1 MAKSF
6 REDRD
11 ESSAAPNLHEPLDE
25 KPRWFG
31 GKRRHFPKHPRGQY
45 AKLLDEMIEQ
55 ARARR
60 ESNSDNVT
68 ITDTTKD
75 EAYWRDRERFHA
87 EQQKFNDAA

>member
-1 MAKSF
+1 MGKSVF

-11 ESSAAPNLHEPLDE
+11 NNLDMPELDD
-25 KPRWFG
+25 KPKPSRWYG
-31 GKRRHFPKHPRGQY
+31 CRRRTFPQHPRGQY